1 MILKCLQQRFTSFL
15 LLLFLEKLVSPMI
28 TFFLYFIENSNQG
41 EDQGPVIAPY
51 DVSKIIDL
59 KFVET
64 LSDAEKC
71 SSLKKADDHR
81 LHPFLISK

>member
-1 MILKCLQQRFTSFL
+1 
-15 LLLFLEKLVSPMI
+15 MI

-51 DVSKIIDL
+51 DVSKVIDH

-64 LSDAEKC
+64 LSDAEKLQFLEKSC
-71 SSLKKADDHR
+71 DHR
-81 LHPFLISK
+81 LHPLLISK